1 MNQYK
6 YTYFLESIVSALG
19 VIIRAFVIAI
29 LVMVLLESSLHYRRK
44 QPTLLPDPVVLQ
56 YNFTNNQGEENT
68 LVIMS

>member
-1 MNQYK
+1 MNQHK
-6 YTYFLESIVSALG
+6 YTYYLESIVSALG

-29 LVMVLLESSLHYRRK
+29 LVMILLESSTHYRKRH
-44 QPTLLPDPVVLQ
+44 TIPDPVVLR

>member
-29 LVMVLLESSLHYRRK
+29 LVMVLLESSLHYRK
-44 QPTLLPDPVVLQ
+44 KPATLPDPVVLQ